1 MSSLPA
7 PLKDRPTTTDISEKE
22 MTALWHGLTDLQ
34 KAWVQEY
41 LGNGMNATQAAKD
54 AGYQASSESA
64 FREIGMK
71 NRRHDKVGQLVGA
84 FMQRHMGRE
93 EALSRLAEIARVDMQ
108 DFLSIDE
115 HGQPIFDVQKA
126 KERGVMHLI
135 KEVDLQRREDPE
147 TGEVTTEVKLKLYDK
162 RRALNDILDALGLDK
177 EGEDNPTV
185 QLNQQINNYLKGD
198 GDTPFDDVDNEV

>member
-7 PLKDRPTTTDISEKE
+7 PLKDRPTPTDISEKE
-22 MTALWHGLTDLQ
+22 MTALWHGLTDRQ

-41 LGNGMNATQAAKD
+41 LSNGMNATQAAKD

-71 NRRHDKVGQLVGA
+71 NRRHDKIGQLVGA
-84 FMQRHMGRE
+84 FMQQHMGRE

-108 DFLSIDE
+108 DFISVGDD
-115 HGQPIFDVQKA
+115 GQPIFDIQKA

-135 KEVDLQRREDPE
+135 KEIDLERTEHPE
-147 TGEVTTEVKLKLYDK
+147 TGKVTTEVKLKLYDK
-162 RRALNDILDALGLDK
+162 RRALNDILDALGLSEDD
-177 EGEDNPTV
+177 EGETFV
-185 QLNQQINNYLKGD
+185 QLNQQINNYLEGD